1 MCVCACVCDVCVCGI
16 CVCMCVVC
24 VSVSVCVWVCVCVV
38 RGLSMCV
45 WSGAG
50 GNASQVMRVEDKE
63 QLCGVCSSL
72 WAEEQAQIIRLTH
85 KCFCPLKHISS
96 LCDFS
101 GQFVFVRGGNNLQSF
116 SNDLVP
122 EENPRKKSFGGIK
135 FWGLFGLFVSFLCN
149 RRIIIGQIW
158 DLWLFL
164 MPPVPLGIVYFSTV
178 CGCLPNAAP

>member
-1 MCVCACVCDVCVCGI
+1 MCVYVCGVCVHVCLCLGMCLCGEGI
-16 CVCMCVVC
+16 VYVCMI
-24 VSVSVCVWVCVCVV
+24 WG
-38 RGLSMCV
+38 RGECIPSHACR
-45 WSGAG
+45 G
-50 GNASQVMRVEDKE
+50 KE

-101 GQFVFVRGGNNLQSF
+101 GQFVFVRRGNNLQSF

-122 EENPRKKSFGGIK
+122 KENPRKKSFGGIK
-135 FWGLFGLFVSFLCN
+135 FWGLFGLFVCFLCN

-164 MPPVPLGIVYFSTV
+164 MPPVPLGIVYFPTV